1 VANLIQVVQPWV
13 ATKMHGHLALALGG
27 DVETT
32 VTKNLFDSIKPEQMP
47 TYNTIK
53 YCIVHNMDGTQSIFF
68 ELLNVQ

>member
-1 VANLIQVVQPWV
+1 MANLIQAQQPWV

-32 VTKNLFDSIKPEQMP
+32 VVKNLFDSIRPEQMP

-53 YCIVHNMDGTQSIFF
+53 YCIVYNPDGTQSLFF
-68 ELLNVQ
+68 ELLNVE